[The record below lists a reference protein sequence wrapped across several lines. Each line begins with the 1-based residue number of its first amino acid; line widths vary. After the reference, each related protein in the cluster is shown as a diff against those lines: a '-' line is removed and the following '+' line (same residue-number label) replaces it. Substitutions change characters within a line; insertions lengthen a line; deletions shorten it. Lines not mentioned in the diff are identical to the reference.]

1 MNDVR
6 HLGDEAG
13 SGPTVGW
20 MRPPRALL
28 IAAFDSQL
36 KWCSPLRSELVERGV
51 VCTAV
56 APSDRKSALSSA
68 QIADAGFER
77 VDLRPW
83 ERIVEDAAA
92 CDIVVV
98 ALAGPLVQR
107 LCHDLAARLAGTG
120 EVGPV
125 LVSGWVGII
134 IEKIT
139 AGYLDRACTDVVAVN
154 SGADLAHFTQVGEAL
169 GLGADNLLL
178 TGLPFLSRRPAEP
191 RAARP
196 PRTVL
201 WADQPTVPAAPR
213 ERRHVYDCLVA
224 YAREHP
230 ERQVLLKPR
239 HRPGEDTFHRMKH
252 HPEDVLDG
260 VPTPPNFAIVY
271 DPITQLLDDTDLLLT
286 ISSTAC
292 LEALDRGL
300 DVALVADLGI
310 HERYGNQVFL
320 DSGLLRT
327 FEQVGADDLGTMS
340 ASFRRSYFEGRDRP
354 PAQVVVDRVE
364 QLLASGE
371 RPSRAVWGTSYVRGV
386 WAARDAVAAGAP
398 PGAPRWRRV
407 SAAGRRRVVQAAGDA
422 RQVLRRALPL

>member
-1 MNDVR
+1 M
-6 HLGDEAG
+6 
-13 SGPTVGW
+13 TT
-20 MRPPRALL
+20 PRALL
-28 IAAFDSQL
+28 IAAYDSQL
-36 KWCSPLRSELVERGV
+36 KWCSSLRTELAERGFT
-51 VCTAV
+51 CEAV
-56 APSDRKSALSSA
+56 APSDLKSALSPT
-68 QIADAGFER
+68 QIADAGFDH

-83 ERIVEDAAA
+83 DEIVRDAAG
-92 CDIVVV
+92 CDVVVV

-107 LCHDLAARLAGTG
+107 LCHDLAEQLESSR

-154 SGADLAHFTQVGEAL
+154 SGADLRHFAEVGAAL
-169 GLGADNLLL
+169 GIGSENLVL
-178 TGLPFLSRRPAEP
+178 TGLPFLSSRPAAP
-191 RAARP
+191 RAQRP

-213 ERRHVYDCLVA
+213 ERRHVYDRLIA
-224 YAREHP
+224 YAEQHP
-230 ERQVLLKPR
+230 DRTVMLKPR

-252 HPEDVLDG
+252 HPEDVLEG
-260 VPTPPNFAIVY
+260 VPTPENFAIVY

-286 ISSTAC
+286 VSSTAC

-327 FEQVGADDLGTMS
+327 FEQVAADEIGSMS
-340 ASFRRSYFEGRDRP
+340 DSFRDSYFGGRDLP
-354 PAQVVVDRVE
+354 PAQVLADRVE
-364 QLLASGE
+364 KLLATAE
-371 RPSRAVWGTSYVRGV
+371 RPSRDVWASTYVRGV
-386 WAARDAVAAGAP
+386 WAARDAVGAS
-398 PGAPRWRRV
+398 APSRRAPLWRRV
-407 SAAGRRRVVQAAGDA
+407 PSAGRRKVVQATGDV
-422 RQVLRRALPL
+422 RRLVRRAL